1 MVMARPNPDLRT
13 YLEAVSGG
21 PVSAL
26 RRLSRVEERLPLL
39 LRGRYRLE
47 SVRLFDHELV
57 LATELPDLE
66 PATPAVY
73 AAQVATLAE
82 ASEAAVVLV
91 LASITSTMRARL
103 VAARVPFIVPGNQLF
118 LPMLLV
124 DLRER
129 MTKPVLPPENALGS
143 VAQLVVLAHL
153 QGRRMDAISLAD
165 AASLLGYSPMM
176 LTKAKDE
183 LVAAGLCTVRQAG
196 RALRLGFEAEGRALW
211 EAALPRLSSPILR
224 SQFVRMPSMEER
236 PSAPAGFMRAGISAL
251 SEVTN
256 LAEDRLVT
264 FAAGKLAVAAADLP
278 LERVAFEDEASARLE
293 SWRYAPAV
301 LATEGRVDPLSLYLS
316 LRDTGDERLLGA
328 LDDLL
333 ETLRW

>member
-1 MVMARPNPDLRT
+1 MPRPTPDLRT

-21 PVSAL
+21 AVSAL
-26 RRLSRVEERLPLL
+26 RPLSREEERLPLS
-39 LRGRYRLE
+39 LRGRYQLK

-57 LATELPDLE
+57 LAIELAGLDPL
-66 PATPAVY
+66 TPAGY
-73 AAQVATLAE
+73 ASHVATI
-82 ASEAAVVLV
+82 AAAAKTSVVVV

-129 MTKPVLPPENALGS
+129 MTRTVVPREVALGG
-143 VAQLVVLAHL
+143 VAQLVLIAHL

-183 LVAAGLCTVRQAG
+183 LVVAGLCTVRPAG
-196 RALRLGFEAEGRALW
+196 RALRLAFEAEGRALW
-211 EAALPRLSSPILR
+211 ERALPRLSSPVVRAQLLR
-224 SQFVRMPSMEER
+224 APAFER
-236 PSAPAGFMRAGISAL
+236 GGKIPAGFVPAGISAL
-251 SEVTN
+251 SDLTN
-256 LAEDRLVT
+256 LADDRLVT
-264 FAAGKLAVAAADLP
+264 YAASKSVVAAADLSSACVE
-278 LERVAFEDEASARLE
+278 LEDDAHARLE
-293 SWRYAPAV
+293 VWRHDPAL
-301 LATEGRVDPLSLYLS
+301 LATEGRVDALSLYLS
-316 LRDTGDERLLGA
+316 LRNTGDERVLGA

-333 ETLRW
+333 ETIQW

>member
-1 MVMARPNPDLRT
+1 MARPTPDLRT

-21 PVSAL
+21 PVSPL
-26 RRLSRVEERLPLL
+26 RRFARAEERLPLA

-47 SVRLFDHELV
+47 SVRLFEHELV
-57 LATELPDLE
+57 LAMELAGLD
-66 PATPAVY
+66 PATPAAY
-73 AAQVATLAE
+73 AAQAATIAAAAE
-82 ASEAAVVLV
+82 APVVLG

-129 MTKPVLPPENALGS
+129 LTRTVVPREGALGS
-143 VAQLVVLAHL
+143 VAQLILLAHL
-153 QGRRMDAISLAD
+153 QGRRMDTMSLAD

-183 LVAAGLCTVRQAG
+183 LVAAGLCTVRPAG
-196 RALRLGFEAEGRALW
+196 RALLLAFEAGGRALW
-211 EAALPRLSSPILR
+211 QTALPRLSSPVVR
-224 SQFVRMPSMEER
+224 SQFVRTPAMER
-236 PSAPAGFMRAGISAL
+236 GASVPAGFVRAGISAL

-256 LAEDRLVT
+256 LADDRLVT
-264 FAAGKLAVAAADLP
+264 YAASKSVVTAAGP
-278 LERVAFEDEASARLE
+278 SLERVELEDDANARLE
-293 SWRYAPAV
+293 VWRHSPAL
-301 LATEGRVDPLSLYLS
+301 LATEGRVDALSLYLS
-316 LRDTGDERLLGA
+316 LRDTGDERVLGA

>member
-1 MVMARPNPDLRT
+1 
-13 YLEAVSGG
+13 
-21 PVSAL
+21 
-26 RRLSRVEERLPLL
+26 
-39 LRGRYRLE
+39 LE

-57 LATELPDLE
+57 LATELAGLE

-73 AAQVATLAE
+73 AAQVATIAG
-82 ASEAAVVLV
+82 AAEAAVVLV

-129 MTKPVLPPENALGS
+129 MPQPVVPRQTALGS
-143 VAQLVVLAHL
+143 VAQLVLLAHL
-153 QGRRMDAISLAD
+153 QGRRMDAFSLAE

-183 LVAAGLCTVRQAG
+183 LVAAGLCTVRPAG

-211 EAALPRLSSPILR
+211 ESALPRLSSPVVR
-224 SQFVRMPSMEER
+224 SHFIRMPAMDGEASV
-236 PSAPAGFMRAGISAL
+236 PVGLVCAGISAL

-256 LAEDRLVT
+256 LAEDRIVT
-264 FAAGKLAVAAADLP
+264 YAAGKVAVAAADLS
-278 LERVAFEDEASARLE
+278 LERVAFEEEASARLE
-293 SWRYAPAV
+293 TWRYAPAL